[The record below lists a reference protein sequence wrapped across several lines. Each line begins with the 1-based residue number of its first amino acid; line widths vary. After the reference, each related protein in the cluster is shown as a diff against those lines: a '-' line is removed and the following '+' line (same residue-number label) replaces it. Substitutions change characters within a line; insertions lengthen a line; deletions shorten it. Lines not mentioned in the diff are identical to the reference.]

1 MNKPLCI
8 IAFNLLGVTLIVSDY
23 LTGREGFWSKVD
35 TAVFYFFNNLLV
47 KGSVFVDVVAY
58 TNLRIFDVV
67 TFLVMALLY
76 THCYLKKEDKASRRK
91 MLCIGVVMLLT
102 AIFIKQ
108 CGRFLPVS
116 HPSPSIFFENV
127 NRLIH
132 LTNLPTKDASSNSFP
147 GDHGMMLMI
156 FAAFMARYHGL
167 KAFLVAA
174 FITMVFSMPRIASGA
189 HWFSDIYAGSLSI
202 VCIGL
207 SWLLLTPASDVLA
220 AFVGRLIPDRAFSA
234 LRL

>member
-1 MNKPLCI
+1 MNKLSHI
-8 IAFNLLGVTLIVSDY
+8 IAFNLLGMTLIISDY
-23 LTGREGFWSKVD
+23 LTGREGLWSKVD

-58 TNLRIFDVV
+58 TNMRIFDVV
-67 TFLVMALLY
+67 IFLAMTLLY
-76 THCYLKKEDKASRRK
+76 MRYYLKEDRINRRK
-91 MLCIGVVMLLT
+91 MLCMGIVMLLT
-102 AIFIKQ
+102 AILIKQ
-108 CGRFLPVS
+108 CSRFLPMS

-132 LTNLPTKDASSNSFP
+132 LTTLPTKDASSNSFP

-156 FAAFMARYHGL
+156 FAAFMARYHGF
-167 KAFLVAA
+167 KAFLGATL
-174 FITMVFSMPRIASGA
+174 ITVVFSMPRIASGA

-207 SWLLLTPASDVLA
+207 SWLLLTPASDILA
-220 AFVGRLIPDRAFSA
+220 AFVGRLIPERVFRA
-234 LRL
+234 LHL